1 MNFAACEHPHKP
13 CVYSSEPESAS
24 FGLLSCT
31 RYVLEY
37 PVDLGGAEVGVDD
50 ESCLA
55 ADGVNESFLPFKS
68 VTEIRCP
75 SVLPY
80 DCVVYRFACLCIPDD
95 GGLTLVCDA
104 DACDVAAVDADRGY
118 RFSDD
123 RSL

>member
-1 MNFAACEHPHKP
+1 MNFAACEHPYKP
-13 CVYSSEPESAS
+13 GVYRSEPELS
-24 FGLLSCT
+24 FFCLLSCAW
-31 RYVLEY
+31 YVLQD
-37 PVDLGGAEVGVDD
+37 PVDLGSAEVGVDD

-55 ADGVNESFLPFKS
+55 ADGVNEPFLPFKS

-95 GGLTLVCDA
+95 GGLTLVRDA
-104 DACDVAAVDADRGY
+104 DACDVAAVNADRGY